1 MKHVKSYAL
10 YEADQTT
17 PELTP
22 SQIKFLKDYVDGTW
36 RINPSTGLVDI
47 DGDIRV
53 NGMMLDGGIGKVPVR
68 LGVVTG
74 NFNGSYSGLTSY
86 EGCPSE
92 VGGDFIST
100 NCNAGSLK
108 GVPKRVGGRFVVS
121 GQRLI
126 SLNHMPKKIGGD
138 VDVSNRPL
146 RSLVGCTPHIKGN
159 FECTINSL
167 KSLEGA
173 PLTIDGVFSF
183 EDMKSA
189 TGGYSKNGER
199 RHLIINWDLE
209 GWIAGFKM
217 YPELFTKNFIMSRIN
232 LKTITPEHLK
242 IVTSHSN
249 MNFIRKNIPELWNE
263 LKSLVGDSDAA
274 EVSADLG
281 ELGF

>member
-17 PELTP
+17 LELTP
-22 SQIKFLKDYVDGTW
+22 GQIKFLKDNVDGTW

-47 DGDIRV
+47 
-53 NGMMLDGGIGKVPVR
+53 NGNIKVINMMDLDSGVGKIPVK
-68 LGVVTG
+68 LGVVSG
-74 NFNGSYSGLTSY
+74 NFNGRYSGLTSY
-86 EGCPSE
+86 DGCPYE

-108 GVPKRVGGRFVVS
+108 GVPKRVGGRFIVS
-121 GQRLI
+121 GQRLV
-126 SLNHMPKKIGGD
+126 SLNHMPKEIGGD
-138 VDVSNRPL
+138 VDVSNRLL

-159 FECTINSL
+159 FECTLNSL
-167 KSLEGA
+167 QSLEGA

-183 EDMKSA
+183 EGMKSA
-189 TGGYSKNGER
+189 TEEYGER
-199 RHLIINWDLE
+199 PHLVINWNLE

-217 YPELFTKNFIMSRIN
+217 YPKLFTKNFIMSMID
-232 LKTITPEHLK
+232 LKKITTEHLK

-249 MNFIRKNIPELWNE
+249 MNFIRKNTPELWNE